1 MNLLLV
7 TMPWAALDTPSLAL
21 GILQVAAR
29 EAGATV
35 DTRYANFDFFDWAS
49 QATGLST
56 DEYDLLANRAYFEG
70 YGDWVFSAA
79 LLGRA
84 EHGVSEFLARADDL
98 DERQRELCVELHR
111 RVVDFLDDLAVDIA
125 ATRPEVVGL
134 TTTFQQNTASLGLA
148 RRIKALI
155 PGVTIVLG
163 GANCDG
169 TQGAALH
176 RNFPFVDYVVRGE
189 GELAFPALL
198 DVLRGAGD
206 PAGVPGLCWR
216 DATGTDRANPLSRVP
231 LPTQRLRAPEFTS
244 YFTRVEESVAR
255 HHLQPKLVLE
265 GSRGCWW
272 GEKQHCTFCGLNG
285 SLMRFRSKDADQF
298 LQEILDQARR
308 HRLLDVVV
316 VDNILDMGY
325 LQTLL
330 PALAEHGHDFR
341 IHYEIKSNLSYRQ
354 LRLLAEAGL
363 VQVQPGIE
371 SLCTRVL
378 KLMNKGVTGCQ
389 NVRHLRDAQSAGV
402 WVSWNY
408 LYGFPGES
416 DDDYDRVIEQLPA
429 LHHLVP
435 PESVSRLAIERFS
448 PYFDRPELGFTDLRP
463 AGHYARTYEL
473 PETELYDLA
482 YVFDA
487 APAGI
492 GGPTV
497 ERLIRAVDD
506 WRRAHRTSRL
516 THCDLGHKIV
526 LISQRPGFEWSVHT
540 LHDPVELAA
549 FRLLADPRSI
559 ASLTRRIAAQIG
571 GTVTETRI
579 EQLLVNWR
587 EVGIVYH
594 DADRWIHVAALATN
608 AELTRLDRLAPSPVS
623 SPGTG
628 SARGAP
634 AAQPEP
640 TAPGV
645 PLQLWRDY
653 HDPAGRLPGMSLGH
667 VRVVGDAAAEAAELY
682 RSGVRRAALV
692 GTVDLT
698 AGADPATTVPVLELL
713 RELTGWGV
721 VVDWR
726 ARLDP
731 GPPPAALTH
740 LYPPAAI
747 DGAAPE
753 HWRDWVDGFFVGRL
767 YYRRGP
773 GFLEIR
779 DHRDGVLSR
788 IVVDDP
794 AYLDAIRR
802 LVRDPAAGVPAGILA
817 DLAAEALILAVG
829 DRHWWAPYRPHR
841 WPQPPFQA

>member
-1 MNLLLV
+1 MDVLLV
-7 TMPWAALDTPSLAL
+7 TMPWATLDTPSLAL
-21 GILQVAAR
+21 GILHEVAR

-35 DTRYANFDFFDWAS
+35 RTRYVNLDFFDWAS
-49 QATGLST
+49 RVTGLRA
-56 DEYDLLANRAYFEG
+56 DDYDLLANRAYFEG

-79 LLGRA
+79 LHSRS
-84 EHGVSEFLARADDL
+84 EHGTAKFLAHCDDL
-98 DERQRELCVELHR
+98 DERQRALCVELHR
-111 RVVDFLDDLAVDIA
+111 RVPDFLDDLAAGIA
-125 ATRPEVVGL
+125 ATRPEMVGL
-134 TTTFQQNTASLGLA
+134 TTTFQQNTASLALA
-148 RRIKALI
+148 RRIKALA
-155 PGVTIVLG
+155 PEVTVVFG

-169 TQGAALH
+169 EQGAALH

-189 GELAFPALL
+189 GELALPALL
-198 DVLRGAGD
+198 DVLGSAGD

-216 DATGTDRANPLSRVP
+216 DPAGAGRVNPLSRVP
-231 LPTQRLRAPEFTS
+231 LPVQQLRAPDFAS
-244 YFTRVEESVAR
+244 YFARVEESTAQ
-255 HHLQPKLVLE
+255 HHVQPKLVLE

-272 GEKQHCTFCGLNG
+272 GEKQHCSFCGLNG
-285 SLMRFRSKDADQF
+285 LLIQFRSKHPEQF

-308 HRLLDVVV
+308 HRLLDMVV

-330 PALAEHGHDFR
+330 PALADHGHDLR

-371 SLCTRVL
+371 NLSTGVL

-416 DDDYDRVIEQLPA
+416 DDDYDPVIVQLPA

-435 PESVSRLAIERFS
+435 PETVTRLAIERFS
-448 PYFDRPELGFTDLRP
+448 PYFDRPELGFTGLRP

-473 PETELYDLA
+473 PEAELHDLA
-482 YVFDA
+482 YLFDA

-492 GGPTV
+492 AGPTV
-497 ERLIRAVDD
+497 DRLAHAVDE
-506 WRRAHRTSRL
+506 WRLAHGTSRL

-526 LISQRPGFEWSVHT
+526 LISQRPGFDWSVHT
-540 LHDPVELAA
+540 IHDPIELAA

-559 ASLTRRIAAQIG
+559 TSLTRRIAAQ
-571 GTVTETRI
+571 TDSPVTETGI
-579 EQLLVNWR
+579 ERLLVHWR
-587 EVGIVYH
+587 EAGILYH
-594 DADRWIHVAALATN
+594 DADRWVHVAALATN
-608 AELTRLDRLAPSPVS
+608 GELTRLDRLP
-623 SPGTG
+623 PGPG
-628 SARGAP
+628 SAGVDP
-634 AAQPEP
+634 ASL
-640 TAPGV
+640 PG
-645 PLQLWRDY
+645 PAGPGLTLQLWRDY
-653 HDPAGRLPGMSLGH
+653 HDRARRLPGMDLGR
-667 VRVVGDAAAEAAELY
+667 VRVVGDAAGKAAELY

-692 GTVDLT
+692 GTTDLT
-698 AGADPATTVPVLELL
+698 VDADPATAVLALDLL
-713 RELTGWGV
+713 RELTAWGI

-726 ARLDP
+726 ARIGP

-747 DGAAPE
+747 DGSSPE
-753 HWRDWVDGFFVGRL
+753 HWRAWVDGFFVGLL

-773 GFLEIR
+773 DFLEIR
-779 DHRDGVLSR
+779 DHRDGVLNR
-788 IVVDDP
+788 ILVDDP
-794 AYLDAIRR
+794 AYVDAIGR
-802 LVRDPAAGVPAGILA
+802 LVRDPTAEVPTGILA
-817 DLAAEALILAVG
+817 DLAAESLILAVG

-841 WPQPPFQA
+841 WPQPPFHA